1 MVLGYHGTMQ
11 VTPHIMA
18 VTAWLLLSD
27 DGSHKETRG
36 TSLSAGRILG
46 D

>member
-18 VTAWLLLSD
+18 VTAWPLLSD
-27 DGSHKETRG
+27 NGPHKETWG
-36 TSLSAGRILG
+36 TSSSAGRVLG